1 MKAEYEFTVKI
12 KVVKEINSILE
23 CADLS
28 ETADETMFYVCDRLV
43 EEGFITAFEFVEKKM
58 EAK

>member
-12 KVVKEINSILE
+12 KVVKEVESALE
-23 CADLS
+23 LGDLS
-28 ETADETMFYVCDRLV
+28 TESEEAMQYVCDRMV
-43 EEGFITAFEFVEKKM
+43 EYGYITAYRFLERKM